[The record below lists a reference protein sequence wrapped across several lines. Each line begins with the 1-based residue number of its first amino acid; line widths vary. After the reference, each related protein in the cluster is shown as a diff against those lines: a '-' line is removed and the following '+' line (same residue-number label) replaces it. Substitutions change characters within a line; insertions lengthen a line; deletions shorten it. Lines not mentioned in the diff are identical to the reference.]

1 MFNRK
6 HFCKMKIQKYRFA
19 SLALVAIAISLI
31 GHGFC
36 DDGPVFGKD
45 YGTKKGSEI
54 EKVAEENK
62 QYMPATL
69 QEAQGRARM
78 LYEAIHGTLQV
89 IHRDYFGDDEEL
101 DLPSQSLEDVF
112 KELERTN
119 HVRLHW
125 LVVNGKVM
133 DTDHEAEN
141 RFEEKVVE
149 EFDKNGKYTL
159 EAMQGDTYR
168 FAGRIRLRNSCLKC
182 HVPKRESL
190 EERAAALVISI
201 KLKGKDEKAKSGE
214 PVPVASAN
222 K

>member
-1 MFNRK
+1 
-6 HFCKMKIQKYRFA
+6 MKIQKA
-19 SLALVAIAISLI
+19 TLTLSALIVTAALLISRGI
-31 GHGFC
+31 C
-36 DDGPVFGKD
+36 DDGPVFGED
-45 YGTKKGSEI
+45 YGTKEDKEI
-54 EKVAEENK
+54 TKIAEENK
-62 QYMPATL
+62 KYMPATL

-133 DTDHEAEN
+133 DTDHEPEN

-159 EAMQGDTYR
+159 EALQGNTYR

-201 KLKGKDEKAKSGE
+201 KLKEKGT
-214 PVPVASAN
+214 VAQGQ
-222 K
+222 KGTKPE